1 MAQSFINYVDAP
13 LGLRNNNPGNIRDV
27 GIGWEG
33 KIGSNKG
40 FVVFN
45 DVAWGIRAMMINLH
59 TSITIHGNDTLLKY
73 ILRYAPPQENDTE
86 QYIFIVSQKTR
97 IESNEKIDFNFDK
110 LKLILLAQFDVEI
123 GPKYSALITNE
134 DVNEAFSRLNIKIAS
149 FFKGNNKLKA

>member
-13 LGLRNNNPGNIRDV
+13 LGLRNNNPGNIRDL

-40 FVVFN
+40 FVVFD
-45 DVAWGIRAMMINLH
+45 DVAWGIRAMMIILH
-59 TSITIHGNDTLLKY
+59 TSITIHGNDTLRKY
-73 ILRYAPPQENDTE
+73 ILLYAPPQENDTE

-110 LKLILLAQFDVEI
+110 LKLILFAQFDVEI

-134 DVNEAFSRLNIKIAS
+134 DVHEAFSRLNINVAS